1 MLNAHVALGR
11 SADPVNLSLGSI
23 QLLHAKQRCSTLLLR
38 GEILPPLP
46 HMKPR
51 SLHFKPSSRSE
62 AFVVDFNQAALDVFL
77 SPTPSKTYVP
87 SFPSI
92 KFFEHQS
99 YEKRGQIIYFGT
111 FFILSLAIKIL

>member
-1 MLNAHVALGR
+1 MLKAHVALGR

-38 GEILPPLP
+38 GEILPP

-51 SLHFKPSSRSE
+51 SLHFKPSSRSD
-62 AFVVDFNQAALDVFL
+62 AFVVDFNQAALNVFL

-87 SFPSI
+87 LFPSI

-111 FFILSLAIKIL
+111 FFILSLAVKIL